1 MEKGWAGAHGPGT
14 AARTSPPRREDLA
27 QDVLMYPEPSLT
39 GAQGNL
45 CCSPSCLW
53 PPQDLP
59 LSLCS
64 PPLPATGS
72 WGGCAELHPL
82 PQLSPEV
89 SKGLLIFLLLTSVRK
104 EVEPVH
110 EGKARRQHL
119 SCSFSLNGR
128 DSCSRW
134 HELAYPTYMHLL
146 ASRQLRGT
154 NQTSLFWF
162 GGKKR
167 TPNHHF
173 CVFKWKWHHPLTAML
188 TCLCFTSHRN
198 VGQSVKEKKKKEEQP
213 LFGKVL
219 DLFFLS

>member
-1 MEKGWAGAHGPGT
+1 MNYRSSISFHGKRLRWCPQT
-14 AARTSPPRREDLA
+14 WHRCRNQPTRREDLA

-59 LSLCS
+59 FSLCS
-64 PPLPATGS
+64 PPLPATGA
-72 WGGCAELHPL
+72 WGGCAELHAL
-82 PQLSPEV
+82 PQLSPKI
-89 SKGLLIFLLLTSVRK
+89 SKGLFIFCCWLQWEMKWS
-104 EVEPVH
+104 PVH
-110 EGKARRQHL
+110 EGMDKRQHL

-162 GGKKR
+162 GGKEEPQA
-167 TPNHHF
+167 TI
-173 CVFKWKWHHPLTAML
+173 
-188 TCLCFTSHRN
+188 
-198 VGQSVKEKKKKEEQP
+198 SVY
-213 LFGKVL
+213 
-219 DLFFLS
+219 LSGSGIIH

>member
-1 MEKGWAGAHGPGT
+1 MEKGSAGAHGPGT
-14 AARTSPPRREDLA
+14 AAGTSPPRREDLA

-64 PPLPATGS
+64 PPLPS
-72 WGGCAELHPL
+72 HGGLGWLCWAAPPSPAL
-82 PQLSPEV
+82 PQSQQ
-89 SKGLLIFLLLTSVRK
+89 GAFYFLLLTSVRN

-110 EGKARRQHL
+110 EGKDKRQHL

-162 GGKKR
+162 GGAKEPQA
-167 TPNHHF
+167 TI
-173 CVFKWKWHHPLTAML
+173 
-188 TCLCFTSHRN
+188 
-198 VGQSVKEKKKKEEQP
+198 SVY
-213 LFGKVL
+213 
-219 DLFFLS
+219 LSGSGIIH